1 MGAQTEAR
9 ILRHGDLPEC
19 CRAAGPGDG
28 WALGAIFEPA
38 GDYSL
43 SLADYAKS
51 LQFHLAG
58 LTGRD
63 GLLMASSI
71 QRLHAG
77 SDEYAMGWSLR
88 ELDRTV
94 ALWNTG
100 AYMRTARHSLAT

>member
-1 MGAQTEAR
+1 MS
-9 ILRHGDLPEC
+9 
-19 CRAAGPGDG
+19 
-28 WALGAIFEPA
+28 EPV

-43 SLADYAKS
+43 SLTDYAKF

-58 LTGRD
+58 LTDRD

-77 SDEYAMGWSLR
+77 PDEYAMGWFLR
-88 ELDRTV
+88 KLDRTV

-100 AYMRTARHSLAT
+100 AYMRTARHSLPT